1 MRGSPLIA
9 LALGACLVAGAAA
22 APAPPADAIDALEGG
37 AKLEALIARVV
48 ERQRAVRSL
57 RADFVLHKSS
67 ELLLEAAVS
76 SGEFLFS
83 APDKVRWD
91 YRRPDPMV
99 VVFAD
104 DILTTFH
111 PLQARAER
119 VKVSDS
125 QRRFVRVLAGTQ
137 PLDDLTTHFSVTL
150 ADPGGGAPYLLNLRP
165 VDAML
170 KKKLRSVRL
179 EVDRTLFLPV
189 VVEYNEAD
197 GDSTR
202 YEFRNMVLNPEL
214 DAARFRLDL
223 GSEVEL
229 HTIDASAGLG

>member
-1 MRGSPLIA
+1 MRGSLLIA
-9 LALGACLVAGAAA
+9 LTVVACVVAGAAA
-22 APAPPADAIDALEGG
+22 GPAPPADAVDALEGS
-37 AKLEALIARVV
+37 AKLEALIERVV

-57 RADFVLHKSS
+57 RADFVLHKRSD
-67 ELLLEAAVS
+67 LLLEEMVS
-76 SGEFLFS
+76 SGEFLFH

-91 YRRPDPMV
+91 YRRPDRMV

-104 DILTTFH
+104 DTMTTFH

-119 VKVSDS
+119 VKVSGS

-150 ADPGGGAPYLLNLRP
+150 ADPGGPAPYHLTLRP
-165 VDAML
+165 VDAMV

-179 EVDRTLFLPV
+179 EVDRVLFLPV
-189 VVEYNEAD
+189 VVEYNEPD

-202 YEFRNMVLNPEL
+202 YEFKNLVLNPEL
-214 DAARFRLDL
+214 DDSRFHLEF
-223 GSEVEL
+223 GSDVEL
-229 HTIDASAGLG
+229 QTIDASTGLG

>member
-1 MRGSPLIA
+1 VRGSLLIA
-9 LALGACLVAGAAA
+9 LTVVACVVAGAAA
-22 APAPPADAIDALEGG
+22 GPAPPAVAVDALEGG
-37 AKLEALIARVV
+37 AKLEALIELVV

-57 RADFVLHKSS
+57 RADFVLHKRSD
-67 ELLLEAAVS
+67 LLLEEMVS
-76 SGEFLFS
+76 SGEFLFH
-83 APDKVRWD
+83 APDRVRWD
-91 YRRPDPMV
+91 YRRPDRMV

-104 DILTTFH
+104 DTMTTFH

-150 ADPGGGAPYLLNLRP
+150 ADPGGPAPYHLTLRP
-165 VDAML
+165 VDAMV

-179 EVDRTLFLPV
+179 EVDRVLLLPV
-189 VVEYNEAD
+189 VVEYNEPD

-202 YEFRNMVLNPEL
+202 YEFKNLVLNPEV
-214 DAARFRLDL
+214 DDSRFRLEF
-223 GSEVEL
+223 GSDVEL
-229 HTIDASAGLG
+229 QTIDASTGLG